1 MKYQSVAQYLR
12 EYIVLHANE
21 PLHPLPTEQDL
32 QDRFGVSRQ
41 TVRKAISILK
51 EEGLIKSRRGSGYYL
66 AKAAD
71 SSSMQ
76 IAVITTFMDDYIFPA
91 VLRDMENI
99 LSPNGYKLQ
108 VYSTLNRVSA
118 EREILQQIKSHP
130 VGGIIVEG
138 SKTALPN
145 PNTDLYQKLRDMGI
159 PIVFFQGHYPDL
171 SHIPAVT
178 DNNFAGGYML
188 AKYLISKGHKSI
200 GGVFK
205 SDDIQGPERYGGM
218 MNALRDAGLPVPD
231 HAVCWYDSEQRAR
244 LIEDK
249 DESLLIRF
257 IKERL
262 PASSAVICYND
273 EIAYHLIKDIQSMG
287 KKVPKDF
294 AVVSFDNS
302 YYSRICPV
310 PITSLGHKA
319 GTMGTQAASKLLDLL
334 RGKEARSSAIPWNL
348 VIRASG

>member
-1 MKYQSVAQYLR
+1 
-12 EYIVLHANE
+12 
-21 PLHPLPTEQDL
+21 
-32 QDRFGVSRQ
+32 
-41 TVRKAISILK
+41 
-51 EEGLIKSRRGSGYYL
+51 
-66 AKAAD
+66 
-71 SSSMQ
+71 
-76 IAVITTFMDDYIFPA
+76 
-91 VLRDMENI
+91 
-99 LSPNGYKLQ
+99 
-108 VYSTLNRVSA
+108 
-118 EREILQQIKSHP
+118 
-130 VGGIIVEG
+130 
-138 SKTALPN
+138 
-145 PNTDLYQKLRDMGI
+145 MGI

-178 DNNFAGGYML
+178 DNNYAGGYML
-188 AKYLISKGHKSI
+188 AKYLISKGYKSI
-200 GGVFK
+200 GGIFK

-218 MNALRDAGLPVPD
+218 MNAIRDAGLSVPD
-231 HAVCWYDSEQRAR
+231 HSICWYDSEQRAR

-257 IKERL
+257 LKERL

-273 EIAYHLIKDIQSMG
+273 EIAYHLIKDILSMG

-319 GTMGTQAASKLLDLL
+319 GTMGTQAASKMLDLL
-334 RGKEARSSAIPWNL
+334 RGKEARSSAIPWDL

>member
-1 MKYQSVAQYLR
+1 M
-12 EYIVLHANE
+12 LHSNE
-21 PLHPLPTEQDL
+21 SIGRLPTELEL
-32 QDRFGVSRQ
+32 QERFGVSRQ

-51 EEGLIKSRRGSGYYL
+51 DEGLIKSRRGSGYYP
-66 AKAAD
+66 ANAGF

-76 IAVITTFMDDYIFPA
+76 IAVITTFVDDYIFPA
-91 VLRDMENI
+91 VLRDMENV
-99 LSPNGYKLQ
+99 LSPSGYKLQ

-118 EREILQQIKSHP
+118 EREILLSLKNHP

-145 PNTDLYQKLRDMGI
+145 PNTDLYQTLRDMGI
-159 PIVFFQGHYPDL
+159 PIVFFQGHYADL

-188 AKYLISKGHKSI
+188 AKHLISKGHKSI
-200 GGVFK
+200 GGIFK

-231 HAVCWYDSEQRAR
+231 HSICWYDSEQRSK
-244 LIEDK
+244 IVDDK
-249 DESLLIRF
+249 DEGLLISF
-257 IKERL
+257 LKERL

-273 EIAYHLIKDIQSMG
+273 EIAYHLIKDIQSLG
-287 KKVPKDF
+287 KSVPKDF

-310 PITSLGHKA
+310 PITSLGHK
-319 GTMGTQAASKLLDLL
+319 TKSMGTEASAKMLDLL
-334 RGKEARSSAIPWNL
+334 RGKSAVSSALPWDL
-348 VIRASG
+348 VVRRSG